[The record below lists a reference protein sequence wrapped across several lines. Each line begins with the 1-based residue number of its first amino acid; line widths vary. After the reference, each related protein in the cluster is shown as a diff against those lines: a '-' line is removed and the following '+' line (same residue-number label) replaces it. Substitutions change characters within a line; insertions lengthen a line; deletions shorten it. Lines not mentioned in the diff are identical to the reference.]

1 VIRIIYTL
9 VTARRPGGPGIS
21 PHNHLSLGNTTAA
34 TTLCGLQVR
43 SPINHQAPAV
53 RLADCQNCRSALV
66 ASLRMGSGY
75 NVRGV
80 YYATPHQALA
90 ALGN

>member
-1 VIRIIYTL
+1 MMYTL

-43 SPINHQAPAV
+43 SPINHIGNTLK
-53 RLADCQNCRSALV
+53 LADCQNCQRSLKAN
-66 ASLRMGSGY
+66 R
-75 NVRGV
+75 
-80 YYATPHQALA
+80 
-90 ALGN
+90 